1 MNRLQRDVAYIMAQ
15 TVPMTRDRF
24 LANRPAERL
33 DALVSRGYI
42 EARPDGTYTSTEV
55 GNRFMND
62 PEAGSHD

>member
-15 TVPMTRDRF
+15 NTPMTRDRF

-33 DALVSRGYI
+33 DALVSRGYVVATP
-42 EARPDGTYTSTEV
+42 EGTYTATPM